1 MSEASKEEMEHQ
13 VTTMIEIYNKALKYS
28 EDNVATH
35 QTPPDIPA
43 YLMACH
49 GIAEYLEINEFSP
62 ESLKDLENAFSG
74 IINRYLNSNLT
85 EIPIDPS
92 LN

>member
-1 MSEASKEEMEHQ
+1 MSETSKEEMTRQTLLMVE
-13 VTTMIEIYNKALKYS
+13 VYDKALKYA
-28 EDNVATH
+28 EDNVSTH
-35 QTPPDIPA
+35 VTPPDIPA